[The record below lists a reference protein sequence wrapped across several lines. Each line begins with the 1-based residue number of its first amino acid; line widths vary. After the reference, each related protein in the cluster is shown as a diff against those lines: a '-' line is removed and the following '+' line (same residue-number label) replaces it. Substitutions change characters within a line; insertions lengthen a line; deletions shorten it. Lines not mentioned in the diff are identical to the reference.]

1 MIAPTERLPSRAVS
15 KRRPHLAPWRMAGRA
30 SEDQPS
36 ADEVVRET
44 GWVFNNETG
53 ERLTLDEFVATG
65 TEEVGWYCHH
75 LGLFWGTAASG
86 RTFVEIGAGIGRMTA
101 ALTRHYH
108 RVIACDL
115 DAAFLERCRE
125 TVALH
130 GTVEHL
136 QTSLVEDGRTLV
148 LPDESADVVFSYIT
162 LQHCNRDDAL
172 ALVREA
178 LRVVRPGGRV
188 ALNFRT
194 WTAKDV
200 FLVPV
205 GAVVRLI
212 WRVIPPLAK
221 APRLVTRFGWQANR
235 LTPNDVVPVAQAS
248 RPDAAMIMV
257 FQSSRRPSNMTSPVP
272 VHRLEGAHPGHWW
285 LVVQR

>member
-1 MIAPTERLPSRAVS
+1 MISGSERLPSGAVS
-15 KRRPHLAPWRMAGRA
+15 KRRPQLAPWRMAGRA

-36 ADEVVRET
+36 ADDVVRET
-44 GWVFNNETG
+44 GWIFNNETG
-53 ERLTLDEFVATG
+53 HDLSLDEFVATG

-86 RTFVEIGAGIGRMTA
+86 RTFVEVGSGIGRMTA
-101 ALTRHYH
+101 ALTRYYH

-130 GTVEHL
+130 GVVEHL
-136 QTSLVEDGRTLV
+136 QTSHVEDGRTLA

-162 LQHCNRDDAL
+162 LQHCNREDAL

-194 WTAKDV
+194 WTAKDAL
-200 FLVPV
+200 LVPV
-205 GAVVRLI
+205 GAVVRMI
-212 WRVIPPLAK
+212 WQIIPSLAK

-235 LTPNDVVPVAQAS
+235 LSPHDVVPVAGEAC
-248 RPDAAMIMV
+248 PDAAMVMI
-257 FQSSRRPSNMTSPVP
+257 FQSSRRRRDLSTAVP

>member
-1 MIAPTERLPSRAVS
+1 VTQRSGHLPSPVVT
-15 KRRPHLAPWRMAGRA
+15 KRRPQLAPWRMAGRA
-30 SEDQPS
+30 SEDQPT

-53 ERLTLDEFVATG
+53 QRLTLEEFVATG
-65 TEEVGWYCHH
+65 SEEVGWYCHH
-75 LGLFWGTAASG
+75 LGLFWGTSAAG
-86 RTFVEIGAGIGRMTA
+86 RTFVEIGSGIGRMTA

-130 GTVEHL
+130 GVVEHL
-136 QTSLVEDGRTLV
+136 QTSHVADGRSLV
-148 LPDESADVVFSYIT
+148 LPSESADVVFSYIT
-162 LQHCNRDDAL
+162 LQHCNRSDAL
-172 ALVREA
+172 DLVREA

-200 FLVPV
+200 VLVPI
-205 GAVVRLI
+205 GWLVRLV
-212 WRVIPPLAK
+212 WRVVPRLAK

-235 LTPNDVVPVAQAS
+235 LTPNDVLPVVDEA
-248 RPDAAMIMV
+248 RPDAAMVMV
-257 FQSSRRPSNMTSPVP
+257 FQSSRRRRPIPSPIPVQ
-272 VHRLEGAHPGHWW
+272 RLEGAHPGHWW